1 MRQNYRVS
9 FVSAF
14 ILIALMGLLAACT
27 TTTTTA
33 TIIKDSTSSNTP
45 ATSSKIP
52 ATSSTT
58 TATPSNT
65 PAATT
70 TPGATP
76 SNTPA
81 PSSTTKSSTP
91 FQVTSIG
98 VSAGPD
104 LSGYRCGTTF
114 TESYT
119 ATFTLAPGG
128 PGGTILF
135 QYTTNNGRSSSATTS
150 LVVAAGQTTATYVF
164 KWSGTL
170 TVSHTAPGIGMV
182 MLLAPSQM
190 ISPAAT
196 PPGGVGAC
204 STM

>member
-27 TTTTTA
+27 TTTTTS
-33 TIIKDSTSSNTP
+33 TTIKDSTSSTTTATP
-45 ATSSKIP
+45 
-52 ATSSTT
+52 STT

-65 PAATT
+65 PATTT
-70 TPGATP
+70 TPGTTP

-81 PSSTTKSSTP
+81 PSSSTTKSSTP

-98 VSAGPD
+98 VSAGPN

>member
-9 FVSAF
+9 FVSTF
-14 ILIALMGLLAACT
+14 ILIALMGLLTACT
-27 TTTTTA
+27 TTTA
-33 TIIKDSTSSNTP
+33 MTIPDS
-45 ATSSKIP
+45 
-52 ATSSTT
+52 TSSTT

-65 PAATT
+65 PATPSNTPATTT
-70 TPGATP
+70 TPGTTP

-81 PSSTTKSSTP
+81 PSNNTQSSTP

-104 LSGYRCGTTF
+104 LSGYRCGMTF

-135 QYTTNNGRSSSATTS
+135 QYTTNNGRSSSATNS

-170 TVSHTAPGIGMV
+170 TVSHTAP
-182 MLLAPSQM
+182 
-190 ISPAAT
+190 
-196 PPGGVGAC
+196 
-204 STM
+204 

>member
-33 TIIKDSTSSNTP
+33 TTITNSTPSTTTTAPSNTP
-45 ATSSKIP
+45 AT
-52 ATSSTT
+52 TTT

-65 PAATT
+65 PA
-70 TPGATP
+70 
-76 SNTPA
+76 
-81 PSSTTKSSTP
+81 PSSSTKSSTP

-104 LSGYRCGTTF
+104 LSGYRCGMTF

-150 LVVAAGQTTATYVF
+150 LVVAAGQTSATYVF
-164 KWSGTL
+164 KWSGML

-190 ISPAAT
+190 ISPAVT

>member
-33 TIIKDSTSSNTP
+33 TTIKDSTSSNT
-45 ATSSKIP
+45 P

-65 PAATT
+65 PATT
-70 TPGATP
+70 TTGTTP

-81 PSSTTKSSTP
+81 PSSSTKSSTP

-104 LSGYRCGTTF
+104 LSGYRCGMTF